1 MSVAEM
7 KAKAFEKLAALQSAA
22 DIEEILIH
30 LEKLNTNPK
39 DKFDADV
46 FFKKAVEKYGDVL
59 KKLAE

>member
-22 DIEEILIH
+22 DIQEILIH

-39 DKFDADV
+39 DKFHAD
-46 FFKKAVEKYGDVL
+46 FFL
-59 KKLAE
+59 KRRLKNMAMY

>member
-30 LEKLNTNPK
+30 LEKLNTNVSSPY
-39 DKFDADV
+39 FS
-46 FFKKAVEKYGDVL
+46 AVVC
-59 KKLAE
+59 